1 MSVNKSSAS
10 ELEIKRLLNEI
21 EKLKEETCEIEH
33 VKNLQINELKNQQHL
48 EIQNMK
54 RGNLSNAEKYEL
66 EIRKLKEYCD
76 KKDYEISD
84 LNMKIVRLN
93 KESDFEIG
101 KLREEKDRLR
111 NDLLYEEAEHKK
123 EVEGLKTKF
132 EYNFHS

>member
-93 KESDFEIG
+93 KETDFEIG

>member
-1 MSVNKSSAS
+1 
-10 ELEIKRLLNEI
+10 
-21 EKLKEETCEIEH
+21 
-33 VKNLQINELKNQQHL
+33 
-48 EIQNMK
+48 MK

-93 KESDFEIG
+93 KATDFEIG